1 MFNIGGGELLV
12 IALIA
17 LIVLGPQRL
26 PGAARQV
33 GKTVGELRRIS
44 TGFQNE
50 LRHAFDEAE
59 RTESAKATD
68 AAVGAV
74 SAQSAPATSPHPWE
88 QPPAAPAPGR
98 KTSTPKKAAA
108 KKASAKRAPA
118 KKAATKK
125 PTAKKAA
132 AKKKAAPAR
141 RSPSPR
147 STR

>member
-59 RTESAKATD
+59 RAESTKATD

-74 SAQSAPATSPHPWE
+74 SAPSAPATPNHPWE
-88 QPPAAPAPGR
+88 QPPAAPAR
-98 KTSTPKKAAA
+98 QTSTGKKAGAT
-108 KKASAKRAPA
+108 KAPA
-118 KKAATKK
+118 KKSTTKK
-125 PTAKKAA
+125 STTKKATTKKAA
-132 AKKKAAPAR
+132 AKKKAAPVR
-141 RSPSPR
+141 RSPSAG